1 MAKLGQLYLSGGVY
15 QGVRYLSEEWVKTAT
30 SKQVDSSSI
39 SPVGKAI
46 DEEVGYGFYFW
57 RNHGVPNSYRC
68 YGREGQFIIVL
79 PEKNAVIA
87 TNQTFVI
94 ELKLKG
100 EFTNDKATEAFE
112 ATKEAVV
119 KQLSDEAKQVL
130 NTAFN
135 DYNSYI
141 NSLIEKEVAY
151 NKVSVPAY
159 EVFNKI
165 GY

>member
-1 MAKLGQLYLSGGVY
+1 MQIDLTQIIITVITLILVPTLELIFLKLNKFIAGKVENETVEKYVIL
-15 QGVRYLSEEWVKTAT
+15 T
-30 SKQVDSSSI
+30 SDLV
-39 SPVGKAI
+39 
-46 DEEVGYGFYFW
+46 
-57 RNHGVPNSYRC
+57 
-68 YGREGQFIIVL
+68 
-79 PEKNAVIA
+79 KNAVIA
-87 TNQTFVI
+87 TNQTFVN